1 MTDKELQKLG
11 RRELLELLLEQAK
24 EAERLGKLLRETDEQ
39 LRQLEESYE
48 RLRER
53 LDHKDEKIH
62 ELQDALQAE
71 QEKAPAAPP
80 DIGSLAE
87 AALQLSGVFEA
98 AQQAA
103 DQYLESIRMYY
114 PLPESARPAPEPLAQ
129 QAEAQPQPQF
139 QAQPQFQSQFQPQ
152 PQFQSAVPQPP
163 PPVPEPS
170 QEKPPAQPQNNG
182 GKRPFGLRRKQE
194 KGKTTLFFGWQHD

>member
-53 LDHKDEKIH
+53 LDRKDEKIH

-71 QEKAPAAPP
+71 REKASAAPP
-80 DIGSLAE
+80 EIGSLAE
-87 AALQLSGVFEA
+87 AALRLSGVFEA

-103 DQYLESIRMYY
+103 DQYLESIRTYY
-114 PLPESARPAPEPLAQ
+114 PLPEGVPPPPEPPARQTEAQ
-129 QAEAQPQPQF
+129 VQPQP
-139 QAQPQFQSQFQPQ
+139 
-152 PQFQSAVPQPP
+152 AVPQPP
-163 PPVPEPS
+163 PPAPEPS
-170 QEKPPAQPQNNG
+170 RESPPAQPKDA

-194 KGKTTLFFGWQHD
+194 KGKTTLFIGWQHD

>member
-53 LDHKDEKIH
+53 LDRKDEKIH

-98 AQQAA
+98 AQLAA
-103 DQYLESIRMYY
+103 DQYLESIRTYY
-114 PLPESARPAPEPLAQ
+114 PLPEGIQPVPEPPARQAEPQVQTQPAVSQAPPPAPEP
-129 QAEAQPQPQF
+129 F
-139 QAQPQFQSQFQPQ
+139 Q
-152 PQFQSAVPQPP
+152 
-163 PPVPEPS
+163 EN
-170 QEKPPAQPQNNG
+170 PPAQPQNNG

-194 KGKTTLFFGWQHD
+194 KGKTTLFIGWQHD